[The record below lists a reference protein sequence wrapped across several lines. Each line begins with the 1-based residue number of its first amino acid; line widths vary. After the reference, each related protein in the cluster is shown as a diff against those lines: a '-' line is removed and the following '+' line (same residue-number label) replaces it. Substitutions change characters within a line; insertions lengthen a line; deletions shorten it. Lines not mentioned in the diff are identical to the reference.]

1 MLLPI
6 GGYKG
11 YGLSVVIDS
20 MCGALTGTGC
30 SSTEFK
36 SGNGVIMGAINIE
49 SFTPIEVFK
58 ERVDSQI
65 RSIKDSP
72 IAPKFDEILMP
83 GEPEFRAMEE
93 RTKNGIEI
101 ADYTWEALKEAGK
114 ELGITLE

>member
-36 SGNGVIMGAINIE
+36 SGNGVIMCAINID

-58 ERVDSQI
+58 EKVDAQI
-65 RSIKDSP
+65 RSIKNSLV
-72 IAPKFDEILMP
+72 APGFNEILMP
-83 GEPEFRAMEE
+83 GEPEFRTMEE
-93 RTKNGIEI
+93 RTRNGIEI

-114 ELGITLE
+114 ELGVTIE